1 MRESETLWL
10 VAESVEAL
18 ISALMAALMAEVV
31 LITWLSSLVDGYL
44 TFCLAKSLLRV
55 WWVASSSHIASK
67 EDSRMRSQLEVG
79 RLVAVEARVWSLEQG
94 SFLGLY
100 GSLKETRT

>member
-1 MRESETLWL
+1 M
-10 VAESVEAL
+10 AESVEAL

-67 EDSRMRSQLEVG
+67 EDSRVHPQLEVG
-79 RLVAVEARVWSLEQG
+79 RPVAVEARVWSLEQG
-94 SFLGLY
+94 SLLGL
-100 GSLKETRT
+100 